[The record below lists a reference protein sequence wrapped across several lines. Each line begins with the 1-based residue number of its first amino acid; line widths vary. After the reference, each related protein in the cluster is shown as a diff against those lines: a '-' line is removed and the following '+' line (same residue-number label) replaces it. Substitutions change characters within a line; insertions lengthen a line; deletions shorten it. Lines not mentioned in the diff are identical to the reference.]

1 MKGFKRFLKEEYQGP
16 GDLERL
22 QQFMDV
28 EREGKELNSYYYY
41 NYVSDNE
48 FLGGLNSFGGSN
60 TSYNGFFGGVSYFN
74 ASQPLLDT
82 FDFNGDGIIGPT
94 DGALMGLVARTFLE
108 WGAENGYE
116 NLPQMSAA
124 YYRENWEQINQ
135 EYGFDL
141 PEPSSWTYIY
151 GSGGNLI
158 LRIDS
163 NNPSGMIDFENITF
177 NQARNNFWSW
187 WASGFYS
194 LNPEAFI
201 RAFGLD
207 VYSEIVQV
215 FDYNNDGLVRSSGD
229 PSDPRDD
236 YYTLINLYAI
246 ARDAGLEDRFVNSI
260 PRGHAGMIEFVQYVS
275 SVTSIEF
282 EIPLSL
288 KQIFKQAG
296 VNPNLPPPPPP
307 PPQRPEE
314 PPIGGEAPP
323 PRG

>member
-1 MKGFKRFLKEEYQGP
+1 MKSFKRFLKEEYQGP

-22 QQFMDV
+22 IQLMDF
-28 EREGKELNSYYYY
+28 EREGKENLYGYYYL
-41 NYVSDNE
+41 YVGTNT
-48 FLGGLNSFGGSN
+48 FLGGLASGASN
-60 TSYNGFFGGVSYFN
+60 TSYSGFFGGRSWFN
-74 ASQPLLDT
+74 APQSLLDT

-108 WGAENGYE
+108 WGAENGIE

-141 PEPSSWTYIY
+141 PDPSTWSYIY
-151 GSGGNLI
+151 GLGGTLL
-158 LRIDS
+158 LRNDS
-163 NNPSGMIDFENITF
+163 NNPAGSIDFENITY
-177 NQARNNFWSW
+177 NQASYFWQW
-187 WASGFYS
+187 WGAGFYS
-194 LNPEAFI
+194 FFPQSFI

-207 VYSEIVQV
+207 AYSEFVQV
-215 FDYNNDGLVRSSGD
+215 FDYNNDGLVLAQGD
-229 PSDPRDD
+229 PSDPSDD
-236 YYTLINLYAI
+236 YFTLVNLYAI

-314 PPIGGEAPP
+314 PPVGGEAPP